1 MVANIQ
7 KNMEYAIIFQQKN
20 TNIKKSLYICTQS
33 NTRKTN
39 AYDFPILI

>member
-1 MVANIQ
+1 
-7 KNMEYAIIFQQKN
+7 MEYAKNLKKKN

-39 AYDFPILI
+39 AYDYPILI